1 MRRFDSILEEV
12 RQDMGIC
19 SRIATSLGED
29 IIMKYVT
36 AEVQAEAFD
45 DFDLQLGLML
55 EFDTIILVGLFEC
68 LVGH

>member
-1 MRRFDSILEEV
+1 
-12 RQDMGIC
+12 MGIC

-36 AEVQAEAFD
+36 AEVQAKAFD

-68 LVGH
+68 LVGP